1 MAIRTT
7 PTSSDDNQL
16 TMKKIPLLLVGLCLL
31 AFGGVARAA
40 DLAPGLL
47 GEYFAMDSAV
57 EDFPKIAA
65 DKKPTLKRVDKTI
78 EFRSTGP
85 TFPGT
90 KLDNHFAIRWTG
102 VIKIPQDGKYT
113 FSLESDDGSR
123 LLIDGK
129 TVVDNGGLHE
139 MQEQSESV
147 ELKAG
152 EHELRIDYFENEN
165 DGGAGCVL
173 CWKSKDLARVVV
185 PASALFH
192 KGE

>member
-1 MAIRTT
+1 
-7 PTSSDDNQL
+7 
-16 TMKKIPLLLVGLCLL
+16 MKKIAFLLVGVCLV
-31 AFGGVARAA
+31 AFARMAGAA
-40 DLAPGLL
+40 ELAPGLV
-47 GEYFAMDSAV
+47 GEYFALGSAV
-57 EDFPKIAA
+57 EDFPKIEA

-102 VIKIPQDGKYT
+102 IIKIPQDGKYT
-113 FSLESDDGSR
+113 FFLESDDGSR

-129 TVVDNGGLHE
+129 TVVDNGGLHD

-152 EHELRIDYFENEN
+152 EHEIRIDYFENEN

-173 CWKSKDLARVVV
+173 CWKTKDQPREVV

-192 KGE
+192 KAD

>member
-1 MAIRTT
+1 MTIRTT

>member
-1 MAIRTT
+1 
-7 PTSSDDNQL
+7 
-16 TMKKIPLLLVGLCLL
+16 MKKIQFLLIGLSLVV
-31 AFGGVARAA
+31 FGRVARAA

-57 EDFPKIAA
+57 EDFPKIPA

-102 VIKIPQDGKYT
+102 TIKIPRDGQYT
-113 FSLESDDGSR
+113 FFLESDDGSR

-129 TVVDNGGLHE
+129 TVVDNGGLHD

-152 EHELRIDYFENEN
+152 EHEIRIDYFENEN

-173 CWKSKDLARVVV
+173 CWKGKDLAREVV

-192 KGE
+192 KAE